1 MAAGIFGE
9 ADSDG
14 EREDPAR
21 SRLPQQHG
29 QRASR
34 GEEQGH
40 AARQRRQDKGDQ
52 PTVPPGLD
60 EERFGDPI
68 KPGEEIAETE
78 EKSNNSGGFQPL
90 PEPVVP
96 RVATVEQPGECAE
109 SDEQHGPDMQRR
121 EGEHREGAHQH
132 REQGAARAREAGDP
146 SGGADHAAWLINAG
160 WSRMAE
166 GAFASPAFFGKW
178 MRSFLIRRGSAS
190 STSNSMP
197 LG

>member
-1 MAAGIFGE
+1 ASAKPRVAGRENRQRTREQNDGEETQGIDAEKRRKLHQRQRGEKSVADEIPGKPGQHMAAGIFAE

-52 PTVPPGLD
+52 PAVPPGLD

-78 EKSNNSGGFQPL
+78 EKSNDSGGFQPL
-90 PEPVVP
+90 PE
-96 RVATVEQPGECAE
+96 
-109 SDEQHGPDMQRR
+109 
-121 EGEHREGAHQH
+121 
-132 REQGAARAREAGDP
+132 
-146 SGGADHAAWLINAG
+146 
-160 WSRMAE
+160 
-166 GAFASPAFFGKW
+166 
-178 MRSFLIRRGSAS
+178 
-190 STSNSMP
+190 
-197 LG
+197 

>member
-21 SRLPQQHG
+21 SRLPEQHG
-29 QRASR
+29 QRAGP
-34 GEEQGH
+34 GEEQSH
-40 AARQRRQDKGDQ
+40 AARQRRKDKRDQ
-52 PTVPPGLD
+52 PAVPPGFD
-60 EERFGDPI
+60 EKRFGDPI

-78 EKSNNSGGFQPL
+78 VKSNDSAGFQPL

-96 RVATVEQPGECAE
+96 RVATVEQPGERAE

-132 REQGAARAREAGDP
+132 REQGAARACEAGDP
-146 SGGADHAAWLINAG
+146 GGGADHAAWLINAG
-160 WSRMAE
+160 WSRMAA
-166 GAFASPAFFGKW
+166 GCLLRPLFSANGCAAF
-178 MRSFLIRRGSAS
+178 
-190 STSNSMP
+190 
-197 LG
+197 